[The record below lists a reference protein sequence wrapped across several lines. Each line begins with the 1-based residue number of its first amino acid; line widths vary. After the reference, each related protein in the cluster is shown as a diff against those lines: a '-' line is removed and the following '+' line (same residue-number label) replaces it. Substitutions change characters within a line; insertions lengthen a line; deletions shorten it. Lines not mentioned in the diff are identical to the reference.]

1 MEYAFTPVIT
11 LGVGD
16 YQIQARGKFPTIWK
30 SKFVTF
36 RIHVG
41 FISSIDP
48 LARNTGGGEKWA
60 K

>member
-1 MEYAFTPVIT
+1 MEYSFTPVIT

-16 YQIQARGKFPTIWK
+16 YHIQALGKFPTIWK
-30 SKFVTF
+30 SKVVTF
-36 RIHVG
+36 RIYVG

-48 LARNTGGGEKWA
+48 LARNTGRGEKWA